1 MAMTEKK
8 RKTDY
13 AWKQKNLI
21 TVGCKLYR
29 DDAAELKAYAAA
41 QGKSVNELLR
51 GFVSD
56 CLGRPLERRD
66 KTPEQPEPET
76 LED

>member
-8 RKTDY
+8 RKTDA
-13 AWKQKNLI
+13 AWKRRNISPL
-21 TVGCKLYR
+21 TCKVYKA
-29 DDAAELKAYAAA
+29 DAEEFKAYAAA

-66 KTPEQPEPET
+66 KAQGQEQPEQ
-76 LED
+76 LEE